1 MTLGFPQAQA
11 LRPTSLP
18 QALESDFL
26 DPAVDGSDVA
36 WYAANIKGVAPNT
49 TQNRAALQIDAGV
62 DFYWMMTT
70 LQADI
75 AGASVGAAAYTENNI
90 VNPLVTVHFRDES
103 AGKNLG
109 NLKLPVGSLCGFGER
124 CYRLVQPRRIPGNTL
139 ITFSATSNDAAATYT
154 NLFIVLHG
162 YIFPAANLPTAG
174 A

>member
-1 MTLGFPQAQA
+1 MLGFNPAQA

-18 QALESDFL
+18 EALESDFL
-26 DPAVDGSDVA
+26 DPTLDGSDVV
-36 WYAANIKGVAPNT
+36 WYSAAFRNIAPGT
-49 TQNRAALQIDAGV
+49 TQNRTALQIDAGV

-75 AGASVGAAAYTENNI
+75 AGASVAAAAYVESSI
-90 VNPLVTVHFRDES
+90 VNPLVTIHFRDES

-124 CYRLVQPRRIPGNTL
+124 CYRLVQPRRIPGSTL
-139 ITFSATSNDAAATYT
+139 FTFSATSLDAAATYA

-162 YIFPAANLPTAG
+162 YTFPAANLPVSG
-174 A
+174 S